1 MRNFWRILYGDSRKL
16 EWTSFNSN
24 YLSSFD
30 TIFFL
35 SIFREF
41 DSSMEKLYSLKSYE
55 FFFEHIFIIIGKNN
69 LSILLFLLLTFRS
82 FFRDSTWCRID
93 RFVHPMIPLR
103 TTCSVSSGLI
113 CTHMFAWTRTTGKN
127 ISRCR
132 MSDEK
137 FHWDWV
143 TTISRNIFLINDDEW

>member
-1 MRNFWRILYGDSRKL
+1 MAIRGNLSELPLIRIICLRSI
-16 EWTSFNSN
+16 
-24 YLSSFD
+24 LSSF
-30 TIFFL
+30 FPSFEN
-35 SIFREF
+35 SILLRL
-41 DSSMEKLYSLKSYE
+41 EKLYSLKSYE

-143 TTISRNIFLINDDEW
+143 TTISRNIFLINDDE